1 MLAWLTVVLATTAG
15 VPDTVKTKSGLPQLN
30 VPDMAPQLIWL
41 ALTFGLL
48 YLVLSR
54 FTLPKI
60 ASVIEER
67 QNRIQRDLNE
77 AERLKEE
84 TDAALAAYEQ
94 ALAEARGRANGIA
107 RDTREKLTAEV
118 NGERAKADAEDA
130 ARIAEAE
137 AQILARKN
145 EAMAEVGNIA
155 ADTASAVVKK
165 LIGVDVSADEAR
177 AAVQPPAGE

>member
-1 MLAWLTVVLATTAG
+1 MLAWLTVMLASGPEA
-15 VPDTVKTKSGLPQLN
+15 VAKNSGLPQLN
-30 VPDMAPQLIWL
+30 IPDMAPQLVWL

-48 YLVLSR
+48 YIVLSR
-54 FTLPKI
+54 VTLPKI

-67 QNRIQRDLNE
+67 QIRIQRDLDE

-107 RDTREKLTAEV
+107 RDTRERLTAEV
-118 NGERAKADAEDA
+118 NGERIKADAEDA
-130 ARIAEAE
+130 ARIADAE

-177 AAVQPPAGE
+177 AAVQSSAGE

>member
-1 MLAWLTVVLATTAG
+1 MLAWLTVVLAS
-15 VPDTVKTKSGLPQLN
+15 VPDTVEKKSGLPQLN
-30 VPDMAPQLIWL
+30 IPDMAPQLIWL
-41 ALTFGLL
+41 ALVFGLL

-54 FTLPKI
+54 MTLPKI
-60 ASVIEER
+60 AAVIEER
-67 QNRIQRDLNE
+67 QNRIQRDLDE

-107 RDTREKLTAEV
+107 RETREKLTAEV
-118 NGERAKADAEDA
+118 NDERAKADAEDA

-165 LIGVDVSADEAR
+165 LIGVDVSSDEAR

>member
-1 MLAWLTVVLATTAG
+1 MLAWLTVVLAS
-15 VPDTVKTKSGLPQLN
+15 VPDTVEKKSGLPQLN
-30 VPDMAPQLIWL
+30 IPDMAPQLIWL

-48 YLVLSR
+48 YIVLSR
-54 FTLPKI
+54 VTLPKI

-67 QNRIQRDLNE
+67 QNRIQRDLDE
-77 AERLKEE
+77 ADRLKEE

-107 RDTREKLTAEV
+107 RETREQLTAEV

-130 ARIAEAE
+130 GRIADAE

-165 LIGVDVSADEAR
+165 LIGVDVSADEVR
-177 AAVQPPAGE
+177 AAVQPSAGE

>member
-1 MLAWLTVVLATTAG
+1 MLAWLTVVLAS
-15 VPDTVKTKSGLPQLN
+15 VPDTVEKKSGLPQLN
-30 VPDMAPQLIWL
+30 IPDMAPQLIWL

-48 YLVLSR
+48 YIVLSR
-54 FTLPKI
+54 VTLPKI

-67 QNRIQRDLNE
+67 QNRIQRDLDE

-107 RDTREKLTAEV
+107 RETREQLTAEV

-130 ARIAEAE
+130 ARI
-137 AQILARKN
+137 
-145 EAMAEVGNIA
+145 MAIA
-155 ADTASAVVKK
+155 
-165 LIGVDVSADEAR
+165 
-177 AAVQPPAGE
+177 

>member
-1 MLAWLTVVLATTAG
+1 MLAWLTVVL
-15 VPDTVKTKSGLPQLN
+15 DTVEKKSGLPQLN
-30 VPDMAPQLIWL
+30 IPDMAPQLIWL

-48 YLVLSR
+48 YIVLSR
-54 FTLPKI
+54 VTLPKI

-67 QNRIQRDLNE
+67 QNRIQRDLDE

-107 RDTREKLTAEV
+107 RETRERLTAEV

-130 ARIAEAE
+130 ARIADAE

-155 ADTASAVVKK
+155 ADTASAVVRM
-165 LIGVDVSADEAR
+165 LVSAR
-177 AAVQPPAGE
+177 GRP

>member
-1 MLAWLTVVLATTAG
+1 MLAWLTVVL
-15 VPDTVKTKSGLPQLN
+15 DTVEKKSGLPQLN
-30 VPDMAPQLIWL
+30 IPDMAPQLIWL

-48 YLVLSR
+48 YIVLSR
-54 FTLPKI
+54 VTLPKI

-67 QNRIQRDLNE
+67 QNRIQRDLDE

-107 RDTREKLTAEV
+107 RETREQLTAEV

-130 ARIAEAE
+130 ARIADAE

-177 AAVQPPAGE
+177 AAVQPSAGE